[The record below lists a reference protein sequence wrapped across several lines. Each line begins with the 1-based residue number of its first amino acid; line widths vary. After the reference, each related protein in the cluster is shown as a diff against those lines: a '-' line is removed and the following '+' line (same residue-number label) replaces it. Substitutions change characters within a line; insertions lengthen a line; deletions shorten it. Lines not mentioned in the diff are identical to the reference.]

1 MPFAADHASVKP
13 ELKPSGFALPGQL
26 PEDPAA
32 LKALLRAQQA
42 AVLEWHDQAE
52 QRLQAMVEQIERRI
66 TEQIERRVTTQIEQR
81 LQAEYEQR
89 VQQLYEQLR
98 LARRR
103 LFSPSSETHA
113 GQGWLFDE
121 AEVQA
126 AASSEADERVELP
139 AAAPPAQDSAPK
151 RARGKRQPLPA
162 ELPRLD
168 VIHDVPEAERTCA
181 CGTPMVEI
189 GEEVSEQL
197 DVVPMQ
203 IRVLRHVRKRYGCPA
218 GEHAPVSAPAP
229 AQVLPKSNASNDLLA
244 MLVTAKYVDGLP
256 LARFEYVLG
265 RAGVIV
271 PRQTQAR
278 WIIRTAGALQPL
290 LNLLRDT
297 LLESLVIHMDETPVQ
312 VLKEPGRAASTQS
325 YMWVQRGGPPG
336 KPVVLFDYDPSR
348 SGQVPLRLLAGWC
361 GYLMTD
367 GYEGYNAVVVQERI
381 DHLGCWV
388 HVRRRFV
395 DAAKVQA
402 KGKRGRADQ
411 AIAYIGQLYGIEREM
426 RDKTDAERF
435 AARQTRS
442 LPVLAEL
449 RRWLDETLPLVPPK
463 TVLGEALAYLHGYW
477 PRLIRYTERGDLP
490 IDNNPAENAIRP
502 FIIGRKAWMFSDTPA
517 GAHASALLYSLIET
531 AKANG
536 LEPFTWLRR
545 VLRRLPEATTA
556 DHYEALLP
564 WNLHA
569 MDLATDNLG

>member
-32 LKALLRAQQA
+32 LKALLLAQQA

-103 LFSPSSETHA
+103 LFGPSSETHA

-139 AAAPPAQDSAPK
+139 MAAAPAQDTSQK
-151 RARGKRQPLPA
+151 RVRGKRQPLPA

-168 VIHDVPEAERTCA
+168 VIHDVPEVERTCA

-189 GEEVSEQL
+189 GEDVSEQL
-197 DVVPMQ
+197 DIVPMQ

-218 GEHAPVSAPAP
+218 GEHAPVSARAP

-278 WIIRTAGALQPL
+278 WVIGTAGAMQPL
-290 LNLLRDT
+290 GNLLRDT
-297 LLESLVIHMDETPVQ
+297 LLEASVIHMDETPVQ
-312 VLKEPGRAASTQS
+312 VLKEPGRAASAQS

-348 SGQVPLRLLAGWC
+348 SGQVPLRLLAGWR

-367 GYEGYNAVVVQERI
+367 GYEGYNAVVVREQI

-395 DAAKVQA
+395 DATKVQA

-411 AIAYIGQLYGIEREM
+411 AIAYIGQLYAIERQM
-426 RDKTDAERF
+426 RDKTNAERF

-442 LPVLAEL
+442 LPVLVEL

-502 FIIGRKAWMFSDTPA
+502 FVIGRKAWMFSDTPA

-536 LEPFTWLRR
+536 LEPYTWLRR

-556 DHYEALLP
+556 DDYEALLP

-569 MDLATDNLG
+569 VDLATDNLG

>member
-1 MPFAADHASVKP
+1 MPATASDASVKP
-13 ELKPSGFALPGQL
+13 ELKRSVLTLPRQL

-32 LKALLRAQQA
+32 LKALLLAQQA
-42 AVLEWHDQAE
+42 AVLEWQDQAE
-52 QRLQAMVEQIERRI
+52 RRLQAMVEQV
-66 TEQIERRVTTQIEQR
+66 ERRVTTQVEQR
-81 LQAEYEQR
+81 LQGEFEQR
-89 VQQLYEQLR
+89 VQQIYEQLR

-103 LFSPSSETHA
+103 MFGPSSESHA

-126 AASSEADERVELP
+126 AASSEAEERVELP
-139 AAAPPAQDSAPK
+139 AVTPAVPETSPTSPQ

-189 GEEVSEQL
+189 GEDVSEQL
-197 DVVPMQ
+197 DIVPMQ
-203 IRVLRHVRKRYGCPA
+203 IRVLRHRRKRYGCPA
-218 GEHAPVSAPAP
+218 GEHAPVTAPAP

-244 MLVTAKYVDGLP
+244 MLLTAKYVDGLP

-278 WIIRTAGALQPL
+278 WIIGTAAALQPL

-297 LLESLVIHMDETPVQ
+297 LLESSVIHMDETPVQ
-312 VLKEPGRAASTQS
+312 VLKEAGRAASTQS

-348 SGQVPLRLLAGWC
+348 SGQVPLRLLAGWR

-367 GYEGYNAVVVQERI
+367 GYEGYNAVVTQERI
-381 DHLGCWV
+381 DHLACWV

-395 DAAKVQA
+395 DATKVQA

-411 AIAYIGQLYGIEREM
+411 AIAFIGQLYGVEREM
-426 RDKTDAERF
+426 RDKTDAERY
-435 AARQTRS
+435 AARQMRS
-442 LPVLAEL
+442 LPVLAQL

-477 PRLIRYTERGDLP
+477 PRLIRYAERGDLP

-502 FIIGRKAWMFSDTPA
+502 FVIGRKAWMFSDTPA
-517 GAHASALLYSLIET
+517 GARASALIYSLIET

-545 VLRRLPEATTA
+545 VLRRLPEATTV

-569 MDLATDNLG
+569 TDLATETVS

>member
-1 MPFAADHASVKP
+1 MPLAADSPAVTSVSAP
-13 ELKPSGFALPGQL
+13 AGLALSL
-26 PEDPAA
+26 PLPDDPAA
-32 LKALLRAQQA
+32 LKALLQAQHAAMRA
-42 AVLEWHDQAE
+42 WHAQAE
-52 QRLQAMVEQIERRI
+52 DQLQALA
-66 TEQIERRVTTQIEQR
+66 EQIERRVTAQVEQR
-81 LQAEYEQR
+81 LQAAYEQR

-103 LFSPSSETHA
+103 LFGPSNESHA

-121 AEVQA
+121 ADVQA
-126 AASSEADERVELP
+126 VGSGEADARVDFPVPPP
-139 AAAPPAQDSAPK
+139 AAPDTGPPQ
-151 RARGKRQPLPA
+151 RRRGKRQPLPA
-162 ELPRLD
+162 ELPRVD
-168 VIHDVPEAERTCA
+168 VMHDVPEAERTCA

-189 GEEVSEQL
+189 GEAVSEQL
-197 DVVPMQ
+197 DIVPMQ
-203 IRVLRHVRKRYGCPA
+203 IRVLRHIRKRYGCPA
-218 GEHAPVSAPAP
+218 GVHAPVAAPAP
-229 AQVLPKSNASNDLLA
+229 AQVLPKSNASNDLLT
-244 MLVTAKYVDGLP
+244 MLLTTKYVDGLP

-271 PRQTQAR
+271 PRQTLAR
-278 WIIRTAGALQPL
+278 WVIGTAAALQPL
-290 LNLLRDT
+290 CNLLRDT
-297 LLESLVIHMDETPVQ
+297 LLDASVIYMDETPVQ
-312 VLKEPGRAASTQS
+312 LLKEAGRAATAQS

-348 SGQVPLRLLAGWC
+348 SGQVPRRLLAGWR

-367 GYEGYNAVVVQERI
+367 GYEGYNAVVAHEGI

-388 HVRRRFV
+388 HARRRFV
-395 DAAKVQA
+395 DAAKVQP

-411 AIAYIGQLYGIEREM
+411 AIAYIGQLYGIER
-426 RDKTDAERF
+426 DLHHQSVAERF

-449 RRWLDETLPLVPPK
+449 RRWLDESLPLVPPK
-463 TVLGEALAYLHGYW
+463 TALGEALAYLQTYW

-490 IDNNPAENAIRP
+490 LDNNAAENAIRP
-502 FIIGRKAWMFSDTPA
+502 FVVGRKAWLFCDTPA
-517 GAHASALLYSLIET
+517 GAHASALIYSLIET

-545 VLRRLPEATTA
+545 VLRRLPEATTV

-569 MDLATDNLG
+569 FDLATENLG

>member
-1 MPFAADHASVKP
+1 MSAAADPASVKP
-13 ELKPSGFALPGQL
+13 VLKRSVLALPERL
-26 PEDPAA
+26 PEDIAA
-32 LKALLRAQQA
+32 LRALLLAQQV
-42 AVLEWHDQAE
+42 AVLEWQDQAE
-52 QRLQAMVEQIERRI
+52 RQLQTMVEQIEARV
-66 TEQIERRVTTQIEQR
+66 TAQIEARVTAQIEQR

-103 LFSPSSETHA
+103 LFGPSSESHA

-126 AASSEADERVELP
+126 ADSSEADECVELP
-139 AAAPPAQDSAPK
+139 AQDTPETAPK

-197 DVVPMQ
+197 DIVPMQ

-218 GEHAPVSAPAP
+218 GEHAPVTAPAP

-256 LARFEYVLG
+256 LARFEFVLG
-265 RAGVIV
+265 RSGVIV
-271 PRQTQAR
+271 PRQTLAR
-278 WIIRTAGALQPL
+278 WMIGTAGAMQPL

-297 LLESLVIHMDETPVQ
+297 LLDASVIHMDETPVQ

-348 SGQVPLRLLAGWC
+348 SGQVPLRLLAGWR

-367 GYEGYNAVVVQERI
+367 GYEGYNAVVVREQI

-395 DAAKVQA
+395 DATKVQA
-402 KGKRGRADQ
+402 KGKRGRANQ

-449 RRWLDETLPLVPPK
+449 RRWLDKTLPLVPPK

-502 FIIGRKAWMFSDTPA
+502 FVIGRKAWMFSDTPA

-536 LEPFTWLRR
+536 LEPFTWLRH
-545 VLRRLPEATTA
+545 VLRRLPEATTV

-569 MDLATDNLG
+569 ADLATDDLG